1 MKILNADSNPGVELR
16 YNTSLP
22 TELLTC
28 ICNLHSYRPY
38 SDIVIGWLIVVNT
51 EGGKEYFIPNK

>member
-1 MKILNADSNPGVELR
+1 MKIPNADSKPGVELR

-22 TELLTC
+22 TC
-28 ICNLHSYRPY
+28 IRNLHLYRLY